1 MPDESQPCFVAGQD
15 PATRAGHFS
24 IKTARQSRLQSDMKF
39 SDALASSIHD
49 IKNSLSMVLL
59 SLGELLDDP
68 DTRVSDQRRANLLRL
83 ETQRANNNLIQLL
96 SLYKLDKHQLD
107 ANEEEYN
114 LEDFLDE
121 IVAENCAI
129 LQALGVTV
137 SSEADPSSSGY
148 FDESLV
154 RGVLN
159 SAIGN
164 AQRYAHAQVLI
175 SGDQEDG
182 YTVFRIEDDGD
193 GFPDTMLEDH
203 QDIDRSC
210 CFATNRTQLGLHF
223 ASAVACLHSNGA
235 KKGFIRLRNGHRLK
249 GGCFEL
255 WLP

>member
-1 MPDESQPCFVAGQD
+1 
-15 PATRAGHFS
+15 
-24 IKTARQSRLQSDMKF
+24 MKF

-68 DTRVSDQRRANLLRL
+68 DTRVTDQQRAKLLRL
-83 ETQRANNNLIQLL
+83 EAQRANNSLIQLL
-96 SLYKLDKHQLD
+96 SLYKLDKDLLD
-107 ANEEEYN
+107 ANQEEYN

-121 IVAENCAI
+121 IVAENGAI
-129 LQALGVTV
+129 LESLDIGV
-137 SSEADPSSSGY
+137 SSRADPSSSGY

-164 AQRYAHAQVLI
+164 AQRYTHSEIVI
-175 SGDQEDG
+175 SGDLEDG

-193 GFPDTMLEDH
+193 GYPDTMLKDHEDM
-203 QDIDRSC
+203 DRSC

>member
-1 MPDESQPCFVAGQD
+1 
-15 PATRAGHFS
+15 
-24 IKTARQSRLQSDMKF
+24 MKF

-68 DTRVSDQRRANLLRL
+68 DTRVTDQQRAKLLRL
-83 ETQRANNNLIQLL
+83 EAQRANNSLIQLL
-96 SLYKLDKHQLD
+96 SLYKLDKDLLD
-107 ANEEEYN
+107 ANQEEYN

-121 IVAENCAI
+121 IVAENGAI
-129 LQALGVTV
+129 LESLDIGV
-137 SSEADPSSSGY
+137 SSRADPSSSGY

-164 AQRYAHAQVLI
+164 AQRYTHSEILI
-175 SGDQEDG
+175 SGDLEDG

-193 GFPDTMLEDH
+193 GYPDTMLKDHEDM
-203 QDIDRSC
+203 DRSC

>member
-1 MPDESQPCFVAGQD
+1 
-15 PATRAGHFS
+15 
-24 IKTARQSRLQSDMKF
+24 MKF

-68 DTRVSDQRRANLLRL
+68 DTRVSDQHRVKLLRL
-83 ETQRANNNLIQLL
+83 EAQRANNNLIQLL
-96 SLYKLDKHQLD
+96 SLYKLDKDLLD
-107 ANEEEYN
+107 ANQEEYN

-121 IVAENCAI
+121 LVAENSAI
-129 LQALGVTV
+129 L
-137 SSEADPSSSGY
+137 EAVGITLASQTDPASSGY

-164 AQRYAHAQVLI
+164 AQRYAHSQVLV
-175 SGDQEDG
+175 SGDLEDG
-182 YTVFRIEDDGD
+182 HTVFRIEDDGD
-193 GFPDTMLEDH
+193 GFSETMLKNHEEV
-203 QDIDRSC
+203 DRSC

-223 ASAVACLHSNGA
+223 ASAVACLHSNGD